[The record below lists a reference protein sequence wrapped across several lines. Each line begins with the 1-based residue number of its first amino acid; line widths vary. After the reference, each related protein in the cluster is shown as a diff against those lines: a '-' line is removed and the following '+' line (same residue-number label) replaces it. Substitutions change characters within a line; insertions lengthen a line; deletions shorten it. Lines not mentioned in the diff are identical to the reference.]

1 MADVYDRWHLTRPP
15 ADAEPC
21 GEHQAS
27 GRGLVASADHGQ
39 GRRWQVRYRDPA
51 GRQIKENYAKKAKAD
66 ARAAEVQNELDRG
79 EYVDRATRRQTF
91 REFAE
96 TWREAATQRDTTEPK
111 VERALRLHVY
121 PLLGDKPLGS
131 ITRTDIRRWVR
142 DRSKALEPISLR
154 TPYNALSSIMSAA
167 LYDGLIRKNPCHNIE
182 LPEVRRPE
190 VEPLRP
196 EVVRAIL
203 DTASP
208 RYRALLRLAA
218 TTGLRQGELFGLE
231 DDRHLDLTTME
242 LEVEQQL
249 VGPDKGVPYLGEPKT
264 AKSYRTVPL
273 SITAVAAI
281 RAHREEFP
289 PRQVE
294 VEDRTDPRRPE
305 WRKARLLFISEAGAP
320 LRRGSWAKVW
330 ARNVA
335 RADKALAAAG
345 SPLRVPEGTT
355 LHDFRHFYASVLI
368 EGGASVKRVQ
378 RRLGHAKPSITLDLY
393 VHLWEDDEDDT
404 AELIDKTLSD
414 VPAKCPLVVAA

>member
-1 MADVYDRWHLTRPP
+1 MAEVYDRWHLSRPP

-21 GEHQAS
+21 PEHTS
-27 GRGLVASADHGQ
+27 RTRVLVPSSDHGK
-39 GRRWQVRYRDPA
+39 GKRWQVRYRDA
-51 GRQIKENYAKKAKAD
+51 VGDQRKENFTKKSQAD
-66 ARAAEVQNELDRG
+66 ARAAEVENELNRG

-91 REFAE
+91 REYAE
-96 TWREAATQRDTTEPK
+96 TWRGTATHRETTEPK

-121 PLLGDKPLGS
+121 PMLGDMPLS
-131 ITRTDIRRWVR
+131 TITRTDVRRWVR
-142 DRSKALEPISLR
+142 DRSKALTPIGLR
-154 TPYNALSSIMSAA
+154 TPYNALSSVMAAA
-167 LYDGLIRKNPCHNIE
+167 LYDGLIRKNPCHNID
-182 LPEVRRPE
+182 LPEIRRPE
-190 VEPLRP
+190 VETLHP
-196 EVVRAIL
+196 EVVRALL

-231 DDRHLDLTTME
+231 DDRHVDLDGMA

-264 AKSYRTVPL
+264 EKSYRTVPL
-273 SITAVAAI
+273 SASAAAAV

-289 PRQVE
+289 VRPVE
-294 VEDRTDPRRPE
+294 IEDRTDPRRPE
-305 WRKARLLFISEAGAP
+305 ERKARLLFLSEYGAP

-335 RADKALAAAG
+335 RANKHLEESG
-345 SPLRVPEGTT
+345 SVLRVPEGTT

-368 EGGASVKRVQ
+368 AHGATVKKVQ

-393 VHLWEDDEDDT
+393 VHLWEDDEDET
-404 AELIDKTLSD
+404 ATLIDEVL
-414 VPAKCPLVVAA
+414 A